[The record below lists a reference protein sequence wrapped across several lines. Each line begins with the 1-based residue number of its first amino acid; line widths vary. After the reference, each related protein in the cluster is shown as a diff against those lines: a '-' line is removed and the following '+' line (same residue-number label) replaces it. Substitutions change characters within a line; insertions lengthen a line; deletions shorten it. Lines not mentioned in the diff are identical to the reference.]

1 MASRAS
7 SWKPS
12 LQVRD
17 PRSEHRAKN
26 ESLFRDV
33 NERIE
38 ALEQEF
44 GAGDVCEFVCEC
56 AWIECSE
63 RFEMSLDAYEDLRS
77 DPTTFAV
84 LPGHE
89 SLGVEDV
96 VAERTG
102 YVVVRKRA
110 GEPARIAAEDAPR

>member
-1 MASRAS
+1 MDS
-7 SWKPS
+7 S
-12 LQVRD
+12 LER
-17 PRSEHRAKN
+17 RAKN

-44 GAGDVCEFVCEC
+44 GSTDKSEFVCEC
-56 AWIECSE
+56 DRIDCSD
-63 RFEMSLDAYEDLRS
+63 RFEMTLPEYEELRS

-89 SLGVEDV
+89 WPEVEDV

-102 YVVVRKRA
+102 YVVVRKRE
-110 GEPARIAAEDAPR
+110 GEPARIATQDAPR

>member
-1 MASRAS
+1 MDSHRA
-7 SWKPS
+7 
-12 LQVRD
+12 R
-17 PRSEHRAKN
+17 RAKN

-56 AWIECSE
+56 ARIECNG
-63 RFEMSLDAYEDLRS
+63 RFEMSPPEYERLRS

-84 LPGHE
+84 LPGHR
-89 SLGVEDV
+89 SPDV
-96 VAERTG
+96 DEVVTERAG

-110 GEPARIAAEDAPR
+110 GEPARIAAEHAPR